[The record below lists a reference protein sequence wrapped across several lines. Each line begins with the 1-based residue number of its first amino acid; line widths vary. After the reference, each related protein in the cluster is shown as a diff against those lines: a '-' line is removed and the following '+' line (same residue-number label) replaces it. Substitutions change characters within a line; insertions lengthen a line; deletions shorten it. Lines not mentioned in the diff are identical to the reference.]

1 MELANS
7 VFRLKAISKDSF
19 RRLNRTFP
27 MLDLLHELERSRN
40 WASLHVADHSC
51 SHYRIIMTMSSY
63 GQALSILYYLRYMNV
78 YSSMASSPLPFLFWI
93 KHFITDH
100 PGLSSHANNSMN
112 DDFRIFMNNKLQ
124 LLDSCSIIPDN
135 SFDDY
140 QAQAKHSAT
149 YILWLIKLKTENL
162 KALLN
167 KACPERSSTWD
178 SLQKS
183 IETNYNLMIECR
195 ENAVESLFSLSNL
208 ANRVGPPVHPPHQR
222 SSALLKIIRQK
233 AIVI

>member
-1 MELANS
+1 
-7 VFRLKAISKDSF
+7 
-19 RRLNRTFP
+19 
-27 MLDLLHELERSRN
+27 
-40 WASLHVADHSC
+40 
-51 SHYRIIMTMSSY
+51 
-63 GQALSILYYLRYMNV
+63 
-78 YSSMASSPLPFLFWI
+78 MASSPLPFLFWI

-100 PGLSSHANNSMN
+100 TGLSSHAKQNNSMN
-112 DDFRIFMNNKLQ
+112 DDFKIFMNNELQ

-140 QAQAKHSAT
+140 QAQAKHSGT
-149 YILWLIKLKTENL
+149 YILWLIKQIPDSRRIEFQDKLKTENL

-183 IETNYNLMIECR
+183 IETNYNLMIECM

-208 ANRVGPPVHPPHQR
+208 ANCAGPPVPPHHQR
-222 SSALLKIIRQK
+222 SSALLKRLAIIDPASGDQPLCSGE
-233 AIVI
+233 INLLSL